1 LDADEENSV
10 SVGFNFRYAN
20 YYYLPEGDAF
30 TQYRDL
36 YKVYG
41 VRFLFLLNGQG
52 GKFDIVPL
60 LGIDEVYIM
69 GNELLVNIG
78 SGLALLAIATLISD
92 IITLHILPQRKFYN
106 KVKYET
112 VETPS
117 QRYVPRYLELLI
129 IQTCRIVSSKRRRG
143 KSRENSIIGCSQ
155 ILINIYEKIPRI
167 FIIYIRKDVPI
178 SLLQ

>member
-1 LDADEENSV
+1 MPNGD
-10 SVGFNFRYAN
+10 GFT
-20 YYYLPEGDAF
+20 E
-30 TQYRDL
+30 YRDL

-60 LGIDEVYIM
+60 LG
-69 GNELLVNIG
+69 LLQKKIKRKKVIFFIVNIG

-92 IITLHILPQRKFYN
+92 VITLHILPERKFYN

-117 QRYVPRYLELLI
+117 QR
-129 IQTCRIVSSKRRRG
+129 
-143 KSRENSIIGCSQ
+143 
-155 ILINIYEKIPRI
+155 
-167 FIIYIRKDVPI
+167 
-178 SLLQ
+178 